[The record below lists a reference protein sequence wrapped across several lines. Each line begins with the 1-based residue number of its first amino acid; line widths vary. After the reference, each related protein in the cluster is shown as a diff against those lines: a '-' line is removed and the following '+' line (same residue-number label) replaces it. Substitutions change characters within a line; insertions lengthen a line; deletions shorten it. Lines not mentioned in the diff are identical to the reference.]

1 MTGGAFRQVFLP
13 PGNAANSALNTPRYT
28 DTAAIAMQTN
38 ATGSSFIILN
48 NAGTR
53 YLVYETDQAQGGGAN
68 ANNIASGSLGLN
80 LPPNTT
86 GRRLS
91 WIERR

>member
-1 MTGGAFRQVFLP
+1 MTGNAFHQVFLP
-13 PGNAANSALNTPRYT
+13 PSQAANSAVNSNPRYIDARPSPCRPT
-28 DTAAIAMQTN
+28 RPAAPHH
-38 ATGSSFIILN
+38 LN

-53 YLVYETDQAQGGGAN
+53 YLVYETDQTQARGAG
-68 ANNIASGSLGLN
+68 NNIAGGSLGLN